1 MIQWALIVIF
11 ILFLV
16 LAYIIVQGTR
26 AALAWRDAA
35 ASGDT
40 KVIRDIVEDSLEGWR
55 SQKRPKPVA
64 AEVWRGVQSLQFVH
78 VEADFV
84 RVSATADSDYKLVD
98 GQWLEMRN
106 SLQEGIAITAQ
117 CAEMLFYEMPH
128 YRPDRLQIDVYT
140 AFRDKSG
147 ASLRECILSTEATR
161 EVARTVDWDEWTS
174 DEIVEA
180 LGGRYRLSDVGRPL
194 AITVEP
200 PPAPDEDDDEDDE
213 HSKATAAEARS

>member
-11 ILFLV
+11 FLFLI

-26 AALAWRDAA
+26 AALAWREAA

-64 AEVWRGVQSLQFVH
+64 AEVWRGVQSLQLVH

-84 RVSATADSDYKLVD
+84 RVSATAESDYKLVD
-98 GQWLEMRN
+98 GKWLEIRN
-106 SLQEGIAITAQ
+106 SLQEGIAITAH

-140 AFRDKSG
+140 AFRDESG
-147 ASLRECILSTEATR
+147 ASHRECVLSTEVTR
-161 EVARTVDWDEWTS
+161 EVARTVDWDDWTP

-180 LGGRYRLSDVGRPL
+180 LGGRYRLSEAGRPL

-200 PPAPDEDDDEDDE
+200 PPAPDEDEDDE
-213 HSKATAAEARS
+213 PSEATAAEARS

>member
-11 ILFLV
+11 FLFLI

-26 AALAWRDAA
+26 AALAWREAA

-55 SQKRPKPVA
+55 TQKRPKPVA
-64 AEVWRGVQSLQFVH
+64 AEVWRGVQSLQLVH

-84 RVSATADSDYKLVD
+84 RVSATAESDYKLVD

-106 SLQEGIAITAQ
+106 SLQEGIAITAH

-128 YRPDRLQIDVYT
+128 YRPDRLQIDVYA
-140 AFRDKSG
+140 AFRDESG
-147 ASLRECILSTEATR
+147 ASRRDCILSTETER

-174 DEIVEA
+174 DQIVEE

-200 PPAPDEDDDEDDE
+200 PPAPDEDEDDE
-213 HSKATAAEARS
+213 PSEATATEARS

>member
-11 ILFLV
+11 FLFLI

-26 AALAWRDAA
+26 AALAWRQAA

-55 SQKRPKPVA
+55 TQKRPKPVA
-64 AEVWRGVQSLQFVH
+64 AEAWRGVQSMQLVH

-84 RVSATADSDYKLVD
+84 RVSATAESDYKLVD

-106 SLQEGIAITAQ
+106 SLQEGIAITAH

-140 AFRDKSG
+140 AFRDESG
-147 ASLRECILSTEATR
+147 ASRRECILSTEATR
-161 EVARTVDWDEWTS
+161 EIARTVDWDEWTS
-174 DEIVEA
+174 DQIVEE
-180 LGGRYRLSDVGRPL
+180 LGGRYCLSDVGRPL

-200 PPAPDEDDDEDDE
+200 PPTPDEDEDDE
-213 HSKATAAEARS
+213 PSEATAAEARS

>member
-1 MIQWALIVIF
+1 MLQWALLVIF

-26 AALAWRDAA
+26 AALAWRNAA
-35 ASGDT
+35 AAGDT
-40 KVIRDIVEDSLEGWR
+40 KVIRDIVEDCLEGWR

-64 AEVWRGVQSLQFVH
+64 AEVWRGVQSLQLVH

-84 RVSATADSDYKLVD
+84 RVSATAESNYKLVD

-106 SLQEGIAITAQ
+106 PLQEGIAISA
-117 CAEMLFYEMPH
+117 CAAEMLFYELPH
-128 YRPDRLQIDVYT
+128 YRPERLQIDVYT
-140 AFRDKSG
+140 TFRDDSG
-147 ASLRECILSTEATR
+147 ATRRECILSTETTR
-161 EVARTVDWDEWTS
+161 EVARGVDWDDWTP

-180 LGGRYRLSDVGRPL
+180 LGGRYHVSNAGRPL

-200 PPAPDEDDDEDDE
+200 PPAPEQEENDKPSE
-213 HSKATAAEARS
+213 ATTAEARS

>member
-11 ILFLV
+11 VLFLV

-35 ASGDT
+35 AAGDT
-40 KVIRDIVEDSLEGWR
+40 KVIRDIVEDCLEGWR

-64 AEVWRGVQSLQFVH
+64 AEVWRGVQSLQLVH

-84 RVSATADSDYKLVD
+84 RVSATAESEYKLVD

-106 SLQEGIAITAQ
+106 SLQEGIAITARA
-117 CAEMLFYEMPH
+117 AEMLFYELPH
-128 YRPDRLQIDVYT
+128 YRPERLQIDVYT
-140 AFRDKSG
+140 TFRDESG
-147 ASLRECILSTEATR
+147 ATRRECILSTEPTR
-161 EVARTVDWDEWTS
+161 EDARNVDWDDWTP

-180 LGGRYRLSDVGRPL
+180 LGGRYRLSDAGRPL

-200 PPAPDEDDDEDDE
+200 PPAPDEDDNDEPN
-213 HSKATAAEARS
+213 KATAAEARS

>member
-11 ILFLV
+11 FLFLI

-26 AALAWRDAA
+26 AALAWREAA

-55 SQKRPKPVA
+55 TQKRPKPVA
-64 AEVWRGVQSLQFVH
+64 AEVWRGVQSLQLVH

-84 RVSATADSDYKLVD
+84 RVSATAESDYKLVD
-98 GQWLEMRN
+98 GKWLEMRN
-106 SLQEGIAITAQ
+106 SLQEGIAITAY

-140 AFRDKSG
+140 AFRDESG
-147 ASLRECILSTEATR
+147 ASRRECILSTEATR

-174 DEIVEA
+174 DQIVEE
-180 LGGRYRLSDVGRPL
+180 LGGHYRLSDGGRPL

-200 PPAPDEDDDEDDE
+200 PPAPDEDEDDE
-213 HSKATAAEARS
+213 PSEATAAEARS

>member
-26 AALAWRDAA
+26 AAMAWRKAA
-35 ASGDT
+35 AEGDT
-40 KVIRDIVEDSLEGWR
+40 GVIRDIVEDCLEGWR
-55 SQKRPKPVA
+55 SQKRPPLVSV
-64 AEVWRGVQSLQFVH
+64 EVWRGVQSLQLVH
-78 VEADFV
+78 VEADLV
-84 RVSATADSDYKLVD
+84 RVSATAESDYKLVD

-106 SLQEGIAITAQ
+106 SLQDGIAITAQ
-117 CAEMLFYEMPH
+117 SAEMLFYEMPN

-140 AFRDKSG
+140 AFRDESG

-200 PPAPDEDDDEDDE
+200 PPAPDDDEDDE
-213 HSKATAAEARS
+213 PSGATAAEARP

>member
-11 ILFLV
+11 FLFLI

-55 SQKRPKPVA
+55 TQKRPKPVA
-64 AEVWRGVQSLQFVH
+64 VEVWRGVQSLQLVH

-84 RVSATADSDYKLVD
+84 RVSATAESDYKLVD
-98 GQWLEMRN
+98 GKWLEMRN
-106 SLQEGIAITAQ
+106 SLQEGIAITAH

-140 AFRDKSG
+140 AFRDDSG
-147 ASLRECILSTEATR
+147 APRRDCILSTEAAR

-174 DEIVEA
+174 DQIVEE

-200 PPAPDEDDDEDDE
+200 PPAPDEDEDDE
-213 HSKATAAEARS
+213 PSEATAAEARS

>member
-16 LAYIIVQGTR
+16 LAYIILQGTPPAPAR
-26 AALAWRDAA
+26 PVSP
-35 ASGDT
+35 ASGAT
-40 KVIRDIVEDSLEGWR
+40 QVIRDIVEDSLEGWR

-78 VEADFV
+78 VAADFV

-98 GQWLEMRN
+98 GQWLERRN

-200 PPAPDEDDDEDDE
+200 PPAPDEDDDDDE
-213 HSKATAAEARS
+213 PSEATAAEARS

>member
-1 MIQWALIVIF
+1 MLQWALLVIF
-11 ILFLV
+11 VLFLV
-16 LAYIIVQGTR
+16 LAYIIIQGTR
-26 AALAWRDAA
+26 AAMAWRQAA
-35 ASGDT
+35 ADGDT

-64 AEVWRGVQSLQFVH
+64 ADVWRGVQSLQLVH

-84 RVSATADSDYKLVD
+84 RVSASAESDYKLVD
-98 GQWLEMRN
+98 GQWLEMSN
-106 SLQEGIAITAQ
+106 PLQEGIAITARS
-117 CAEMLFYEMPH
+117 AEMLFYEMPH

-140 AFRDKSG
+140 AFRDESG
-147 ASLRECILSTEATR
+147 ASRRECVLSTETTR
-161 EVARTVDWDEWTS
+161 EVAREVDWDEWTP

-200 PPAPDEDDDEDDE
+200 PPAPDEDENDEPSE
-213 HSKATAAEARS
+213 APAAEARS

>member
-11 ILFLV
+11 LLFLV

-26 AALAWRDAA
+26 AALAWREAA

-64 AEVWRGVQSLQFVH
+64 AEVWRGVQSLQLVH

-84 RVSATADSDYKLVD
+84 RVSATAESDYKLVD

-106 SLQEGIAITAQ
+106 SLQEGISITAQ
-117 CAEMLFYEMPH
+117 CAEMLFYEMPN

-140 AFRDKSG
+140 AFRDESG
-147 ASLRECILSTEATR
+147 ASRRDCILSTETAR
-161 EVARTVDWDEWTS
+161 DVARTVDWDEWTP
-174 DEIVEA
+174 DEIVEE
-180 LGGRYRLSDVGRPL
+180 LGGRYRLSEVGRPL

-200 PPAPDEDDDEDDE
+200 PPAPDEDEDDE
-213 HSKATAAEARS
+213 PSEATAAEARS